1 MNNQIISRRLVS
13 DDQRTP
19 FTAKLF
25 GFNFPM
31 RLEPTIYDMAARL
44 ASEYRGGYWL
54 FYALSNG
61 GFYMGPRASTS
72 FAVSSDNG
80 FEGQLSADALGLGA

>member
-1 MNNQIISRRLVS
+1 MNNQTISRRLVS

-31 RLEPTIYDMAARL
+31 RLEPTIYDMAGRL
-44 ASEYRGGYWL
+44 ASEYRGGYWD
-54 FYALSNG
+54 FYAISNNN
-61 GFYMGPRASTS
+61 PRRKHKTLDIYIKPTMARVL
-72 FAVSSDNG
+72 AG
-80 FEGQLSADALGLGA
+80 RR